1 MQSKNFKKFMVTGL
15 ASVLCAGGMSVA
27 SLPSYNNDYVA
38 TAYAATIKDTAL
50 SATGTV
56 NSNVFLRKGPGTSY
70 SKIVVLKK
78 GAKVDIVAKSSNNWY
93 KVKYGKGFGYVY
105 SKYVTVKSE
114 TPTNKEDVAYSAT
127 GTVKSNVYVR
137 KAASTSAKKLGV
149 LKKGT
154 KVTIVAKNYTG
165 NWYKV
170 KYNKGFGYVSAKYV
184 TVKTPT
190 PTNKDI
196 AFDAT
201 GTIKSNVYVRET
213 ASTSAKKLGVLKKG
227 TKVTIV
233 AKNYTGNWYKV
244 KYNKGFGYVS
254 AKYVT
259 VKTPTPANKDIAFDA
274 TGTIKSN
281 VYVRETASTSAKKLG
296 VLKKGTEVTIV
307 AKTSTEAWYKVK
319 YNDGYGYVSS
329 KYVTLTSEQPEVKY
343 PATAVAN
350 HDVYVRNG
358 GSPKAKKLGAI
369 TKGTKVTV
377 VEKCQY
383 NWYKIQYKDGFGY
396 VYGEY
401 LDIVLVQK

>member
-27 SLPSYNNDYVA
+27 SLPSYNSDYVA

-190 PTNKDI
+190 PT
-196 AFDAT
+196 
-201 GTIKSNVYVRET
+201 
-213 ASTSAKKLGVLKKG
+213 
-227 TKVTIV
+227 
-233 AKNYTGNWYKV
+233 
-244 KYNKGFGYVS
+244 
-254 AKYVT
+254 
-259 VKTPTPANKDIAFDA
+259 PTNKDIAFDA

-319 YNDGYGYVSS
+319 YNDGYGYVSA

-377 VEKCQY
+377 LENVNIIGIKF
-383 NWYKIQYKDGFGY
+383 NIKMA
-396 VYGEY
+396 
-401 LDIVLVQK
+401 LDMFMVNI

>member
-27 SLPSYNNDYVA
+27 SLPSYNSDYVA

-50 SATGTV
+50 KATGTV

-114 TPTNKEDVAYSAT
+114 TPTNKEDVAYNAT

-137 KAASTSAKKLGV
+137 K
-149 LKKGT
+149 
-154 KVTIVAKNYTG
+154 
-165 NWYKV
+165 
-170 KYNKGFGYVSAKYV
+170 
-184 TVKTPT
+184 
-190 PTNKDI
+190 
-196 AFDAT
+196 
-201 GTIKSNVYVRET
+201 T

-259 VKTPTPANKDIAFDA
+259 VKAPTPTHQDVAFDA

-319 YNDGYGYVSS
+319 YNDGYGYVSAKYITVKAPTPSNKDIAFDATGTIKSNVYVRETSNTSAKKLGVLKKGTEVTIVAKTSTEAWYKVKYNDGYGYVSS
-329 KYVTLTSEQPEVKY
+329 KYVTLTSEQPEVQY

-350 HDVYVRNG
+350 HDVYVRDG

>member
-78 GAKVDIVAKSSNNWY
+78 GSKVDIVANSSNNWY

-114 TPTNKEDVAYSAT
+114 TPTNKEDVAYS
-127 GTVKSNVYVR
+127 
-137 KAASTSAKKLGV
+137 
-149 LKKGT
+149 
-154 KVTIVAKNYTG
+154 
-165 NWYKV
+165 
-170 KYNKGFGYVSAKYV
+170 
-184 TVKTPT
+184 
-190 PTNKDI
+190 
-196 AFDAT
+196 
-201 GTIKSNVYVRET
+201 
-213 ASTSAKKLGVLKKG
+213 
-227 TKVTIV
+227 
-233 AKNYTGNWYKV
+233 
-244 KYNKGFGYVS
+244 
-254 AKYVT
+254 
-259 VKTPTPANKDIAFDA
+259 A

-343 PATAVAN
+343 PATGVAVHAVFIRESAN
-350 HDVYVRNG
+350 TKSKEVGVLYTNDTITVLG
-358 GSPKAKKLGAI
+358 KATDG
-369 TKGTKVTV
+369 
-377 VEKCQY
+377 
-383 NWYKIQYKDGFGY
+383 WYKVQYKDKDGNTDKVGY
-396 VYGEY
+396 VYGDY
-401 LDIVLVQK
+401 LTIK